1 MRTHTLILVLGD
13 QLDLRLSSLR
23 GVDRTTALVLMVEVR
38 DETTYVRHHKKK
50 IAFLFAA
57 MRHHADALRSEG
69 GQVDYVP
76 LDDPANTHSF
86 TGELERATARLRPE
100 RVRVTEPGEWRV
112 DRMIADWS
120 DLLGLPVD
128 VLEDDRFF
136 VSRRQFADWARDRDA
151 LVMEDFYRAQR
162 RHTGLLMDGGTPVG
176 GRWNYDRD
184 NRKRTPRGAN
194 FPAPPRF
201 PPDATT
207 GAVLQ
212 LVADTFPDHFGD
224 LEPFAMAVTRE
235 EAVVALDHFI
245 DVALPRFGDY
255 QDAMV
260 DGQDHLYHS
269 YLSPYLNAGLLSP
282 REVVAAAVDAYAAGD
297 APLNAVEGF
306 VRQILGWREY
316 VRGLYWLDMP
326 GYADANALGATRPL
340 PDFYWTGETEMRC
353 LAQAVDV
360 TRREA
365 YAHHIQR
372 LMLLGNFA
380 MLAGVDPKRI
390 SDWFLVVYAD
400 AYEWVELPNVIGMS
414 QFADGGRL
422 GSKPYAAGG
431 NYINKM
437 SDHCPR
443 CRFDPRQRTGPD
455 ACPFNPLY
463 WAFLARHREML
474 GDNTRLRYP
483 YLNWD
488 RLDADEQAAIH
499 ADAARILDALVP
511 ETPGWAR
518 PHLASGQP
526 PC

>member
-1 MRTHTLILVLGD
+1 MATDVLILILGD
-13 QLDLRLSSLR
+13 QLDARLASLR
-23 GVDRTTALVLMVEVR
+23 GVDRTTARILMVEVM
-38 DETTYVRHHKKK
+38 EEATYVRHHKKK

-57 MRHHADALRSEG
+57 MRHHAQALRAEG
-69 GQVDYVP
+69 WRVDYVT
-76 LDDPANTHSF
+76 LDDAGNSGSF
-86 TGELERATARLRPE
+86 SGEIRRWAARLKPSLI
-100 RVRVTEPGEWRV
+100 RVAEPGEWRV
-112 DRMIADWS
+112 ERMIDGWQEAT
-120 DLLGLPVD
+120 GIPVE
-128 VLEDDRFF
+128 VVPDDRFY
-136 VSRRQFADWARDRDA
+136 VSRPDFATWADGRET
-151 LVMEDFYRAQR
+151 LVMEDFYRRQR
-162 RHTGLLMDGGTPVG
+162 VRAGVLMDGGRPVG

-184 NRKRTPRGAN
+184 NRKRAPRGAN

-201 PPDATT
+201 PPDPTT
-207 GAVLQ
+207 RAAIA
-212 LVADTFPDHFGD
+212 LVADRFADHFGD
-224 LEPFAMAVTRE
+224 LEPFQIAVTRE

-245 DVALPRFGDY
+245 DVALPLFGDY

-269 YLSPYLNAGLLSP
+269 YLSPYLNAGLLAP
-282 REVVAAAVDAYAAGD
+282 REVVAAAVEAHARGE

-326 GYADANALGATRPL
+326 AYAEVNALGATRPL
-340 PDFYWTGETEMRC
+340 PHFYWTGETDMRC
-353 LAQAVDV
+353 LSQAVDV

-380 MLAGVDPKRI
+380 MLAGVEPKRI

-422 GSKPYAAGG
+422 GTKPYAAGG
-431 NYINKM
+431 NYIDRM

-443 CRFDPRQRTGPD
+443 CRYDPKQRTGPD

-463 WAFLARHREML
+463 WTFLERHRGRL
-474 GDNTRLRYP
+474 SDNHRVRYA
-483 YLNWD
+483 YLTWD
-488 RLDADEQAAIH
+488 RFGEEQQEAIR
-499 ADAARILDALVP
+499 ADAARILDDLEP
-511 ETPGWAR
+511 EAPGWAR
-518 PHLASGQP
+518 PI
-526 PC
+526 